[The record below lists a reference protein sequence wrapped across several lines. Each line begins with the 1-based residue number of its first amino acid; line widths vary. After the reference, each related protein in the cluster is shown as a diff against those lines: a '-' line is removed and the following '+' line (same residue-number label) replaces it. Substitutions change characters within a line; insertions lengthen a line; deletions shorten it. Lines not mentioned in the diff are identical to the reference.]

1 MKIGFGNHDLESPL
15 SARVRRLGFPQPRK
29 SPDPRFC
36 VVRDHGIRNAAVV
49 LELRDVTLSIRQDGE
64 SKALLADLSAIFP
77 RGHFSA
83 VLGPS
88 GCGKSTLLKAITGI
102 AHGEET
108 GEIYWDGRDL
118 MHHDFS
124 PSEIGY
130 VPQFGI
136 THEDLTVEESVSYSI
151 RLRVRGMSGEA
162 LQEATMRILDE
173 VNMTEF
179 AGRLVRVLSGGQ
191 KRRLALA
198 MELASKPAMLL
209 CDEVTSGLDPQSED
223 EIVTLL
229 HGLSRSDGRTV
240 ISVTHSLRHLG
251 FYDAVLVL
259 YEGIVAY
266 QGPPE
271 FLTHY
276 FCCEDPQD
284 LYGQLV
290 RRDAAEWS
298 QSWKKHRHA
307 FEEAMSGRVPDHLE
321 NLNFESPPDEDELE
335 FEAPPEPERP
345 SSLPQPGA
353 FSQFGTLTA
362 RRFRIFSRNK
372 TQLLLQLG
380 LIFGFPILVAIFA
393 LNGLPA
399 VQNLSMGMDL
409 NVVKQLQESM
419 TFLVQASKIGSLVSG
434 IVMFQVVLLT
444 LMGANNSGRE
454 IAAERLIFEKEKL
467 SGLRPL
473 SYVSSKAAFLSV
485 LVVAQSLWM
494 GLFVHFV
501 CGFPGELTEQLL
513 FLLLANAAMTSVCLA
528 ISSMMG
534 TAEQAS
540 LVSIYLVGFQLPLSG
555 AVLALPD
562 WAATFTR
569 PFIAAYW
576 SWSGVLQTLKGERY
590 YDIVQTVIQT
600 QLSPTP
606 LCLWA
611 LGSHVVLGLFAAWLG
626 CQHSR
631 LD

>member
-1 MKIGFGNHDLESPL
+1 M
-15 SARVRRLGFPQPRK
+15 
-29 SPDPRFC
+29 RFC
-36 VVRDHGIRNAAVV
+36 VVRERVIRDAATV

-64 SKALLADLSAIFP
+64 IKPLLADISAIFP
-77 RGHFSA
+77 RGHFA
-83 VLGPS
+83 AILGPS
-88 GCGKSTLLKAITGI
+88 GCGKSTLLKVVTGI
-102 AHGEET
+102 AYGEEQ

-118 MHHDFS
+118 IHHDFS

-130 VPQFGI
+130 VPQFSI
-136 THEDLTVEESVSYSI
+136 THEDLTVRESVSYSI
-151 RLRVRGMSGEA
+151 KLRVRGMSGDA
-162 LQEATMRILDE
+162 LDEATVRILDE

-209 CDEVTSGLDPQSED
+209 CDEVTTGLDPQSED

-229 HGLSRSDGRTV
+229 HGLARSDGRTV

-251 FYDAVLVL
+251 FYDSVLVL
-259 YEGIVAY
+259 YQGIVAY

-276 FCCEDPQD
+276 FRCEDPQD
-284 LYGQLV
+284 LYSQLV
-290 RRDAAEWS
+290 RRDATEWA
-298 QSWKKHRHA
+298 QSWKKHQHP

-321 NLNFESPPDEDELE
+321 SLNFDSPPEDAEIE
-335 FEAPPEPERP
+335 FEAPLEPERAK
-345 SSLPQPGA
+345 SLPQPNA
-353 FSQFGTLTA
+353 FSQFQTLTA
-362 RRFRIFSRNK
+362 RRFRIFSRNR
-372 TQLLLQLG
+372 TQLFLQLG

-419 TFLVQASKIGSLVSG
+419 SFLVQASKIGSLVSG

-454 IAAERLIFEKEKL
+454 IAAERLVFEKEKL

-473 SYVSSKAAFLSV
+473 SYVASKAAFLTA

-494 GLFVHFV
+494 GLFIHFV
-501 CGFPGELTEQLL
+501 CGFPGVLGDQLL

-534 TAEQAS
+534 SAEQAS

-562 WAATFTR
+562 WASTLAR

-576 SWSGVLQTLKGERY
+576 SWSGVLQTLRGERY

-600 QLSPTP
+600 QLSPAP
-606 LCLWA
+606 LCLWV
-611 LGSHVVLGLFAAWLG
+611 LGSHVILGLFAAWLG

-631 LD
+631 LN

>member
-1 MKIGFGNHDLESPL
+1 M
-15 SARVRRLGFPQPRK
+15 
-29 SPDPRFC
+29 
-36 VVRDHGIRNAAVV
+36 
-49 LELRDVTLSIRQDGE
+49 
-64 SKALLADLSAIFP
+64 LADISAIFP
-77 RGHFSA
+77 RGHFAA
-83 VLGPS
+83 VIGPS
-88 GCGKSTLLKAITGI
+88 GCGKSTLLKVITGI
-102 AHGEET
+102 AHGEEV
-108 GEIYWDGRDL
+108 GGIYWDGRDL
-118 MHHDFS
+118 IHHDFS

-136 THEDLTVEESVSYSI
+136 THEDLTVRESVSYSI
-151 RLRVRGMSGEA
+151 KLRVRGMSGDA
-162 LQEATMRILDE
+162 LDETTARILDE
-173 VNMTEF
+173 VNMTEL

-251 FYDAVLVL
+251 FYDSVLVL
-259 YEGIVAY
+259 YQGIVAY

-276 FCCEDPQD
+276 FRCEDPQD
-284 LYGQLV
+284 LYSQLV
-290 RRDAAEWS
+290 RRDAIEWA
-298 QSWKKHRHA
+298 QSWKKHRYP
-307 FEEAMSGRVPDHLE
+307 FEEALAGRVPDHLE
-321 NLNFESPPDEDELE
+321 SLNFESPTEDQASE
-335 FEAPPEPERP
+335 FEAPPEPERAQ
-345 SSLPQPGA
+345 SLPQPGA
-353 FSQFGTLTA
+353 ISQFFTLTA

-372 TQLLLQLG
+372 AQLLLQLG

-419 TFLVQASKIGSLVSG
+419 SFLVQASKIGSLVSG

-454 IAAERLIFEKEKL
+454 IAAERLVFEKEKL
-467 SGLRPL
+467 SGLKPI
-473 SYVSSKAAFLSV
+473 SYVASKAAFLTA

-501 CGFPGELTEQLL
+501 CGFPGELGDQLL

-534 TAEQAS
+534 SAEQAS

-562 WAATFTR
+562 WAGTLAR

-576 SWSGVLQTLKGERY
+576 SWSGVLQTLRGERY

-600 QLSPTP
+600 QLSPAP
-606 LCLWA
+606 LCLWV
-611 LGSHVVLGLFAAWLG
+611 LGSHIVVGLFATWLG

>member
-1 MKIGFGNHDLESPL
+1 M
-15 SARVRRLGFPQPRK
+15 VRRPGFPQPRK

-600 QLSPTP
+600 QLSPAP
-606 LCLWA
+606 LCLWV

>member
-1 MKIGFGNHDLESPL
+1 VKIGFGNLDLESPL
-15 SARVRRLGFPQPRK
+15 SPMVRRPGFPQPRK

-36 VVRDHGIRNAAVV
+36 VVRNHGIRNAAVV

-179 AGRLVRVLSGGQ
+179 AGRLVGVLSGGQ

-321 NLNFESPPDEDELE
+321 NLNFESPPEEDELE

-600 QLSPTP
+600 QLSPAP
-606 LCLWA
+606 LCLWV

>member
-1 MKIGFGNHDLESPL
+1 M
-15 SARVRRLGFPQPRK
+15 VRRPGFPQPRK
-29 SPDPRFC
+29 SPDPRCC
-36 VVRDHGIRNAAVV
+36 VVRDHGIRNAALV

-321 NLNFESPPDEDELE
+321 NLNFESPPDEDEPE

-600 QLSPTP
+600 QLSPAP
-606 LCLWA
+606 LCLWV